1 MAVWKEV
8 SNVKEG
14 KMFFF
19 WVQAQQSF
27 EPRTGPLCLL
37 YSLQK
42 GRRSLSTEIVQVRSN
57 EALPPLFWLLPMF
70 FFLQQCLHPMF
81 GNSFA
86 KRLLLWVLSDST
98 ACPDMQTHA
107 QLRPTAAAEA
117 PFCLRLRAIEY
128 QRLRVG
134 QWNPKAS

>member
-1 MAVWKEV
+1 MSQVGLTSFPKGVGFKKENDFAPG
-8 SNVKEG
+8 S
-14 KMFFF
+14 
-19 WVQAQQSF
+19 
-27 EPRTGPLCLL
+27 
-37 YSLQK
+37 Y
-42 GRRSLSTEIVQVRSN
+42 SN
-57 EALPPLFWLLPMF
+57 EEVTRAQGTLGWLKILIQRGD
-70 FFLQQCLHPMF
+70 L
-81 GNSFA
+81 
-86 KRLLLWVLSDST
+86 VLSDST